1 MIMEI
6 SEHVLTISGGYIEL
20 EQGLELGQ
28 AVEIRVV
35 GSVINITDMDNQDGT
50 AKRIYK
56 VKGTLAETKTNFYD
70 GEISTKEMTSPVNE
84 MVNDKIN

>member
-56 VKGTLAETKTNFYD
+56 VKGTLAEAKTDFVD
-70 GEISTKEMTSPVNE
+70 GEVIAQVMSPTNE